1 MISTEKKKAE
11 EEEKRPKKICYAS
24 HGSHHIDCK
33 CVFFFFLINS
43 DMKNKIVSM
52 VLLVKSSW
60 GFRATSRM
68 LNTKILMILV
78 VKFHR
83 GSLPHMHTQ

>member
-1 MISTEKKKAE
+1 MISTEKKRL
-11 EEEKRPKKICYAS
+11 KRRRKGPKKYAMR
-24 HGSHHIDCK
+24 HMVHIIQIVN
-33 CVFFFFLINS
+33 VFFFFLINS

-83 GSLPHMHTQ
+83 GSLPHIHTQ

>member
-33 CVFFFFLINS
+33 CVFFFFN
-43 DMKNKIVSM
+43 
-52 VLLVKSSW
+52 
-60 GFRATSRM
+60 
-68 LNTKILMILV
+68 
-78 VKFHR
+78 
-83 GSLPHMHTQ
+83 